1 MDTKEMFLI
10 LGIPETKDEEAI
22 RQAYRE
28 KLSAFNPED
37 DPEGFKRLR
46 QAYEAALSCAGQSGE
61 TEEDDSPVGLWIR
74 RAEEIYGSLLA
85 RKDPEHWRSFFMDD
99 VFVDLDS
106 GEEAKRRFIIFLAD
120 HCRFPTEV
128 WKVLEKALD
137 IAGSREELKEQVPE
151 YVVDYL
157 AHYC

>member
-46 QAYEAALSCAGQSGE
+46 QAYEAALS
-61 TEEDDSPVGLWIR
+61 
-74 RAEEIYGSLLA
+74 
-85 RKDPEHWRSFFMDD
+85 
-99 VFVDLDS
+99 
-106 GEEAKRRFIIFLAD
+106 
-120 HCRFPTEV
+120 
-128 WKVLEKALD
+128 
-137 IAGSREELKEQVPE
+137 
-151 YVVDYL
+151 
-157 AHYC
+157 

>member
-46 QAYEAALSCAGQSGE
+46 QAYEAACPAPARAGKRRR
-61 TEEDDSPVGLWIR
+61 TTPLW
-74 RAEEIYGSLLA
+74 
-85 RKDPEHWRSFFMDD
+85 
-99 VFVDLDS
+99 DS
-106 GEEAKRRFIIFLAD
+106 GSAGRRRSTA
-120 HCRFPTEV
+120 P
-128 WKVLEKALD
+128 
-137 IAGSREELKEQVPE
+137 S
-151 YVVDYL
+151 
-157 AHYC
+157 